1 MVEIARV
8 FPQRGRKRERRTGP
22 AAVIAAWIGTTL
34 LAVLAGGIFG
44 LQIETIAEQP
54 KREQDEVN
62 TSRPVTPA
70 PAYSESG
77 RIRAL
82 PPVVTKL
89 AGERDAWVRIEASI
103 VLAGSPAEEE
113 EIMAARM
120 AEDMAAFLQTV
131 SVSDIE
137 GPSGFLQLREDLA
150 ERARIRS
157 DGGGRAF
164 IVPTVIVD

>member
-1 MVEIARV
+1 MVEAASV
-8 FPQRGRKRERRTGP
+8 FPQRSKKREKR
-22 AAVIAAWIGTTL
+22 AASMAVVAAWIVATL
-34 LAVLAGGIFG
+34 LAALAGGVFG
-44 LQIETIAEQP
+44 LQIETITEQP
-54 KREQDEVN
+54 KRPQEEVN

-77 RIRAL
+77 TIRAL

-89 AGERDAWVRIEASI
+89 AGEQAAWVRIEASI

-113 EIMAARM
+113 EILAAKM
-120 AEDMAAFLQTV
+120 AEDMVAFLQTV

-157 DGGGRAF
+157 DGRVRDLIIHTF
-164 IVPTVIVD
+164 IVE

>member
-1 MVEIARV
+1 RDRQYHRLRQDCGGTHFVWRPRSDHGGSAAGSGPANPGSLNSVLRLRGRQAMVEIARV

-103 VLAGSPAEEE
+103 VLA
-113 EIMAARM
+113 
-120 AEDMAAFLQTV
+120 
-131 SVSDIE
+131 
-137 GPSGFLQLREDLA
+137 
-150 ERARIRS
+150 
-157 DGGGRAF
+157 
-164 IVPTVIVD
+164 